1 MENNQN
7 RKAIFP
13 GSFDPITKGHEA
25 LVNRALELFDEII
38 IAIGT
43 NSSKKYMF
51 TLEERINFIKQTFPG
66 NPNVKVETY
75 EGLTIEYCKKS
86 GSKFMLRGLR
96 TSADFEFER
105 AISQINRELDNSI
118 ESVFLITSPEL
129 SAINSSIVRDIIKN
143 NGDASK
149 FLPNTLNI
157 NK

>member
-1 MENNQN
+1 MK
-7 RKAIFP
+7 KAIFP

-51 TLEERINFIKQTFPG
+51 TLEERIDFIKQTFKG
-66 NPNVKVETY
+66 NPKVKVETY

-86 GSKFMLRGLR
+86 GCKFMLRGLR

-143 NGDASK
+143 NGDASI
-149 FLPNTLNI
+149 FLPESLKI
-157 NK
+157 K